1 MPEADPLIAS
11 PTTRVE
17 KVLRWIGPWYR
28 ARRSERIGWGAI
40 ALCCAV
46 LLGLAVWL
54 KPSPDGMGTHQALGL
69 PPCGFV
75 YSTGLPCPTCGMTTS
90 FSLTVRGRILS
101 AIIAQPAGFVLCL
114 VAAII
119 VGYGS
124 SVALRGKA
132 IWINWDRISAR
143 LVLCLAFL
151 ILVGWGFKMAHG
163 LIAGTLPLNG

>member
-1 MPEADPLIAS
+1 MGRHRIQLCRFAGAGCMAQTLSGRHGNASGAGAAAVRVRVFNGFAVPDVRNDDVVFADGTWSNPVGHHC
-11 PTTRVE
+11 TTR
-17 KVLRWIGPWYR
+17 
-28 ARRSERIGWGAI
+28 
-40 ALCCAV
+40 
-46 LLGLAVWL
+46 
-54 KPSPDGMGTHQALGL
+54 
-69 PPCGFV
+69 
-75 YSTGLPCPTCGMTTS
+75 
-90 FSLTVRGRILS
+90 
-101 AIIAQPAGFVLCL
+101 GFVLCL